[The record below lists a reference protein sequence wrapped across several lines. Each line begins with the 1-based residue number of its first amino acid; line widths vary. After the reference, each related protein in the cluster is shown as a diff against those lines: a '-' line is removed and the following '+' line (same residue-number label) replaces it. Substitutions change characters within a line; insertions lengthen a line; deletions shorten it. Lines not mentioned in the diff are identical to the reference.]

1 MRWSS
6 GTLPTDRRFTGQR
19 EETGLGL
26 YDGDHRDLHS
36 FPTRRSSDL
45 LRYADPTGH
54 DPLDEQWQMEFEQAH
69 GRAPDWYDR
78 IM

>member
-1 MRWSS
+1 MTTWR
-6 GTLPTDRRFTGQR
+6 GDTTPLLGRFIQADTIVPSLR
-19 EETGLGL
+19 P
-26 YDGDHRDLHS
+26 DDLNRYS
-36 FPTRRSSDL
+36 YTRNNP